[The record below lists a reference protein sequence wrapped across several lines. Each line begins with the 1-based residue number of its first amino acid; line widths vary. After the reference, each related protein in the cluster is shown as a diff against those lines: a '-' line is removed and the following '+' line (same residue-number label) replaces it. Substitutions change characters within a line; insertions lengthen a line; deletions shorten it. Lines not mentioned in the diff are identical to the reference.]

1 MARSFDFGLAE
12 RAKNAPDERPDV
24 STTSIRAALDQ
35 LCEARLV
42 WRGDGPYAL
51 EESQFAS
58 WLLERQ
64 PIDPASTLLNAA
76 LRAPAIDAA

>member
-1 MARSFDFGLAE
+1 MP
-12 RAKNAPDERPDV
+12 PDERPDV
-24 STTSIRAALDQ
+24 STASIRAALDQ

-58 WLLERQ
+58 WLLERP
-64 PIDPASTLLNAA
+64 PIDTIPALLGAELLDPSPKAA
-76 LRAPAIDAA
+76 